1 MSVFLRCILNSVV
14 LLFFP
19 REKYKLKER
28 EEMWHKIEDL
38 AKQNPQV
45 NTLPA
50 SNQKF
55 KIVYFF
61 YKKILLFRLGV

>member
-1 MSVFLRCILNSVV
+1 MSGFLRCILNSVV

-28 EEMWHKIEDL
+28 EEMWHKIEEL

-45 NTLPA
+45 NTLPLA
-50 SNQKF
+50 IKS
-55 KIVYFF
+55 
-61 YKKILLFRLGV
+61 